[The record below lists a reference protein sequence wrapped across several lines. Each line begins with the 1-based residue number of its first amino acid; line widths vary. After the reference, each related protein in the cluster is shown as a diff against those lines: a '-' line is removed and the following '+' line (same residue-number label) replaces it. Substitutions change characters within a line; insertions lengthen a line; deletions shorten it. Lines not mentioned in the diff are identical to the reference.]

1 MREVFARYPILSRS
15 FLFKF
20 ILYVG
25 KARQA
30 QLFQSIVD
38 RVSIFGIEI
47 ILKHS
52 DTFVD
57 ASVLAVRV
65 RS

>member
-1 MREVFARYPILSRS
+1 
-15 FLFKF
+15 
-20 ILYVG
+20 
-25 KARQA
+25 
-30 QLFQSIVD
+30 
-38 RVSIFGIEI
+38 VSIFGIEI

-57 ASVLAVRV
+57 ASVLVVRV